1 MMIKSVDSNH
11 SDTKYCRSKSC
22 FSLAFRM
29 LSTSYHQMMDTNS
42 KYESKIGRV
51 LPLLDLMHHN
61 NTNNRV
67 VKLLFGTKLKALS
80 TVSQQGRVHY
90 CTDRLVHQTE
100 SSSLGGGCGPGS
112 GICHVMKCHTRHQSN
127 RSCTMA
133 VPVVVLLAINSGM
146 ISVIMMA

>member
-1 MMIKSVDSNH
+1 MIKSVDSNH

-22 FSLAFRM
+22 FSLAFRL

-67 VKLLFGTKLKALS
+67 VKLLFGTKLKAVSAGKVGYITALTDWCTGLS
-80 TVSQQGRVHY
+80 HH
-90 CTDRLVHQTE
+90 L
-100 SSSLGGGCGPGS
+100 
-112 GICHVMKCHTRHQSN
+112 
-127 RSCTMA
+127 
-133 VPVVVLLAINSGM
+133 
-146 ISVIMMA
+146 